1 MRRLLLLVC
10 LLALVA
16 PLVVFAQT
24 DTPDEIPPE
33 MLPIETDGDPLLVLL
48 IGADTAVR
56 SNAGRTDVLLLTA
69 IDTAANSVS
78 MLSLPRDLY
87 VNIPNVGMGR
97 INTAYAYGEQHEAG
111 TGPETLIETIR
122 YNLGLE
128 VDYWARVDFADF
140 RQLIDDLG
148 GVELVVDC
156 AIQDW
161 RLREPDLD
169 PNLEESWAQFTLPVG
184 VHRLD
189 GDLALWY
196 ARSRR
201 TSSDFDRGRRHQA
214 LMQAIWRRV
223 RSLELD
229 TQLQDVWPQL
239 LELVDTNLP
248 LDRMLALVPLG
259 ASLTPSQIAHVTL
272 QNGIDVS
279 SWRSPEGMS
288 VLAPNRPALTETLTA
303 FLSPPTANQLRA
315 EPVTVEIVNATGIG
329 WMPEVAAWR
338 LAWDGYAIAFGEP
351 AQFAQTNSRLID
363 LSGQAKG
370 NPAPQLLHALNLG
383 SRALT
388 VEPATDRPADFRLIL
403 GQDYYPCSYAVIPPT
418 ATEVGD
424 VG

>member
-1 MRRLLLLVC
+1 MRRLLLLVW
-10 LLALVA
+10 LFTLFG
-16 PLVVFAQT
+16 PRGTYAQT
-24 DTPDEIPPE
+24 ETPDDTPAE
-33 MLPIETDGDPLLVLL
+33 MPLIEATGDPLIVLL
-48 IGADTAVR
+48 IGADTAIR
-56 SNAGRTDVLLLTA
+56 SNVGRTDVLLLTA
-69 IDTAANSVS
+69 VDMAANSVS

-87 VNIPNVGMGR
+87 VSIPGSGMGR
-97 INTAYAYGEQHEAG
+97 INTAYAYGEQREPG
-111 TGPETLIETIR
+111 TGPQTLIETIR

-128 VDYWARVDFADF
+128 VDYWARVDFSDF

-169 PNLEESWAQFTLPVG
+169 PGIEDNWAQFTLPVG
-184 VHRLD
+184 VHTLD

-214 LMQAIWRRV
+214 LVQAIWRRV
-223 RSLELD
+223 RALGLD

-239 LELVDTNLP
+239 LDLVDTDLP
-248 LDRMLALVPLG
+248 LDRALSLVPVG
-259 ASLTPSQIAHVTL
+259 AVLTPNQIAHFTL
-272 QNGIDVS
+272 QNGVDVS

-288 VLAPNRPALTETLTA
+288 VLVPNRAALTETLTA
-303 FLSPPTANQLRA
+303 FLSPPTANQLRSA
-315 EPVTVEIVNATGIG
+315 PVTVEIVNATGIG

-338 LAWDGYAIAFGEP
+338 LAWDGYEIVFDEP
-351 AQFAQTNSRLID
+351 AQFAQDYSHLID
-363 LSGQAKG
+363 LSGQTKA

-388 VEPATDRPADFRLIL
+388 VEPTADREADFRLIL

-418 ATEVGD
+418 PNDDDDG
-424 VG
+424 